1 MLKYLYMEGLSILTK
16 DQYPKCLLEIPE
28 PPEQLYYLGEIPDFD
43 EYKYLV
49 VVGSRNHTSYGKEV
63 VRKIIEGL
71 AGYPICIVSGL
82 ALGIDTLA
90 HKYALEYGLKTLAIP
105 GSGIDFS
112 AIHPRS
118 NINLAREIVSRGGCL
133 VSEMEPDQKAKIF
146 SFPRRNRIMAGICD
160 AVLII
165 EAEDKSGTLITAR
178 LALDYNREV
187 FVVPGSIF
195 SDTSVGT
202 NRLIKQGATPITSAR
217 DILEFFGFVD
227 LNEGLDSDVNKQMKN
242 LTAEEQAVYTMLREP
257 IERDEL
263 ISKMGVSI
271 GEAQSL
277 LTIMEIK
284 GLIEEEI
291 GLISRRQ

>member
-1 MLKYLYMEGLSILTK
+1 MEGLNILTK
-16 DQYPKCLLEIPE
+16 ENYPQCLLEIPE
-28 PPEQLYYLGEIPDFD
+28 PPKQLYYLGEIPDFE

-71 AGYPICIVSGL
+71 SGYPICIVSGL
-82 ALGIDTLA
+82 ALGLDTLA

-105 GSGIDFS
+105 GSGIDFNV
-112 AIHPRS
+112 IHPRS

-133 VSEMEPDQKAKIF
+133 MCEVNPDQRATIF
-146 SFPRRNRIMAGICD
+146 GFPRRNRITAGLCQ

-165 EAEDKSGTLITAR
+165 EAEEKSGTLITAR

-195 SDTSVGT
+195 SDASVGT
-202 NRLIKQGATPITSAR
+202 NRLIKQGATPITSAN
-217 DILEFFGFVD
+217 DILKFFKFISDDDNFGNNKND
-227 LNEGLDSDVNKQMKN
+227 LN

-263 ISKMGVSI
+263 IAKLGIPI

-277 LTIMEIK
+277 LTMMEIK

-291 GLISRRQ
+291 GLIRRRS

>member
-1 MLKYLYMEGLSILTK
+1 MEGLEKLTK
-16 DQYPKCLLEIPE
+16 DGYPQCLLEIPE
-28 PPEQLYYLGEIPDFD
+28 PPEQLFYVGVIPDFD
-43 EYKYLV
+43 EYKYLA

-71 AGYPICIVSGL
+71 SGYPICIVSGL

-90 HKYALEYGLKTLAIP
+90 HKYALEYGLKTLSIP
-105 GSGIDFS
+105 GSGIDFE
-112 AIHPRS
+112 AIHPRT
-118 NINLAREIVSRGGCL
+118 NINLAREIISKGGCL
-133 VSEMEPDQKAKIF
+133 MSEMLPDQKAKIF
-146 SFPRRNRIMAGICD
+146 SFPRRNRIMAGITQ

-165 EAEDKSGTLITAR
+165 EAEEKSGTLITAR

-202 NRLIKQGATPITSAR
+202 NRLIKQGATPVTSAR
-217 DILEFFGFVD
+217 DILEFFNFIEPVGFENNQD
-227 LNEGLDSDVNKQMKN
+227 TKQSHNLNP
-242 LTAEEQAVYTMLREP
+242 EEQAVYTMLREP

-263 ISKMGVSI
+263 IYRLGTNIS
-271 GEAQSL
+271 EAQSL

-284 GLIEEEI
+284 GLIEEEYGMI
-291 GLISRRQ
+291 RRRNI

>member
-1 MLKYLYMEGLSILTK
+1 MEGLSILTK

-28 PPEQLYYLGEIPDFD
+28 PPEQLYYLGQIPDFD

-133 VSEMEPDQKAKIF
+133 MCEVKPNQRATIF
-146 SFPRRNRIMAGICD
+146 GFPRRNRITAGLSQ

-165 EAEDKSGTLITAR
+165 EAEEKSGTLITAR

-227 LNEGLDSDVNKQMKN
+227 PNEDFNNKADKQMQN
-242 LTAEEQAVYTMLREP
+242 LTAEEQAVYTILREP

-263 ISKMGVSI
+263 IVKLGI
-271 GEAQSL
+271 PINEAQSL

-291 GLISRRQ
+291 GLITRKQ

>member
-1 MLKYLYMEGLSILTK
+1 MEGLSILTK

-28 PPEQLYYLGEIPDFD
+28 PPEQLYYLGQIPDFD

-133 VSEMEPDQKAKIF
+133 MCEVKPNQRATIF
-146 SFPRRNRIMAGICD
+146 GFPRRNRITAGLSQ

-165 EAEDKSGTLITAR
+165 EAEEKSGTLITAR

-227 LNEGLDSDVNKQMKN
+227 PHESFNNKADKQMQN
-242 LTAEEQAVYTMLREP
+242 LTAEEQAVYTILREP

-263 ISKMGVSI
+263 IVKLGI
-271 GEAQSL
+271 PINEAQSL

-291 GLISRRQ
+291 GLITRKQ

>member
-1 MLKYLYMEGLSILTK
+1 MLKYLYMEGLQILTK
-16 DQYPKCLLEIPE
+16 EDYPQCLLEIPE
-28 PPEQLYYLGEIPDFD
+28 PPQKLYYLGEIPDFE
-43 EYKYLV
+43 EYKYLA

-90 HKYALEYGLKTLAIP
+90 HKYALEYGMKTLAIP
-105 GSGIDFS
+105 GSGIDFNS
-112 AIHPRS
+112 IHPRS
-118 NINLAREIVSRGGCL
+118 NIQLAREIVSRGGCL

-165 EAEDKSGTLITAR
+165 EAEEKSGTLITAR

-195 SDTSVGT
+195 SETSVGT
-202 NRLIKQGATPITSAR
+202 NKLIRQGATPVTSAN
-217 DILEFFGFVD
+217 DILKFFKLISDDDSFENNKTD
-227 LNEGLDSDVNKQMKN
+227 LN
-242 LTAEEQAVYTMLREP
+242 LTAEEQAVYTILREP

-263 ISKMGVSI
+263 IAKMGTNI

-284 GLIEEEI
+284 GLIEEEFGQI
-291 GLISRRQ
+291 KRRL

>member
-1 MLKYLYMEGLSILTK
+1 MEGLEKLTK
-16 DQYPKCLLEIPE
+16 DGYPQCLLEIPE
-28 PPEQLYYLGEIPDFD
+28 PPEQLFYLGEIPNFD
-43 EYKYLV
+43 EYKYLA

-71 AGYPICIVSGL
+71 SGYPICIVSGL

-90 HKYALEYGLKTLAIP
+90 HKYALEYGMKTLSIP
-105 GSGIDFS
+105 GSGIDFE
-112 AIHPRS
+112 AIHPRT
-118 NINLAREIVSRGGCL
+118 NINLAREIISKGGCL
-133 VSEMEPDQKAKIF
+133 MSEMLPDQKAKIF
-146 SFPRRNRIMAGICD
+146 SFPRRNRIMAGITQ

-165 EAEDKSGTLITAR
+165 EAEEKSGTLITAR

-202 NRLIKQGATPITSAR
+202 NRLIKQGATPVTSAR
-217 DILEFFGFVD
+217 DILEFFNFIEPVGFENNQD
-227 LNEGLDSDVNKQMKN
+227 TKQSHNLNP
-242 LTAEEQAVYTMLREP
+242 EEQAVYTMLREP

-263 ISKMGVSI
+263 IYRLGTNIS
-271 GEAQSL
+271 EAQSL

-284 GLIEEEI
+284 GLIEEEYGMI
-291 GLISRRQ
+291 RRRNI

>member
-1 MLKYLYMEGLSILTK
+1 MEGLSILTK
-16 DQYPKCLLEIPE
+16 DDYPQGLLEIPE
-28 PPEQLYYLGEIPDFD
+28 PPQKLYYLGEIPSFD
-43 EYKYLV
+43 DYKYLAI
-49 VVGSRNHTSYGKEV
+49 VGSRNHTSYGKEA

-90 HKYALEYGLKTLAIP
+90 HKYALEYGLKTMSIP
-105 GSGIDFS
+105 GSGIDFNS
-112 AIHPRS
+112 IHPRS
-118 NINLAREIVSRGGCL
+118 NIQLAREIVSRGGCL

-165 EAEDKSGTLITAR
+165 EAEEKSGTLITAR

-195 SDTSVGT
+195 SETSVGT
-202 NRLIKQGATPITSAR
+202 NRLIKQGATPISSAR
-217 DILEFFGFVD
+217 DILEFFNFID
-227 LNEGLDSDVNKQMKN
+227 PNEGLGSEVNKQMKN